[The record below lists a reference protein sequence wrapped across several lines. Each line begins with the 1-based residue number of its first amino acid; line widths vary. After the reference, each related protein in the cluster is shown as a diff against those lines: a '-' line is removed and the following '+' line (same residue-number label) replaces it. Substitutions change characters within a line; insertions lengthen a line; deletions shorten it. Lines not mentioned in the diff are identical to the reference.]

1 MAREML
7 IKPEMKR
14 QLTILSAPSILG
26 LRPTGVEHLADRL
39 LASGLARMVSCNDPV
54 VSVQTYNE
62 NYDAERD
69 MVTGCLNPLTAR
81 KFSLE
86 LIRVLM
92 PYIGPRLFPL
102 VLGGDCSL
110 MLGIMPALKKKGRYG
125 LIYLDAHADFYA
137 PHQSQTGEIA
147 DMDLAIVT
155 GRGPALLTDIEGLRP
170 YVEDHHVIHIGQRDE
185 QETIDFGSQDIRKTG
200 IHCFGLASIKAQ
212 GIETFL
218 KDVSRTISETS
229 LEEYWIHFDTDVI
242 SDEENF
248 AVDYRLPGGLMFEE
262 VTRILNSLMGTGK
275 MAGMS
280 LTIYNPALDPKDII
294 SDRICNCLGS
304 VLNKR

>member
-1 MAREML
+1 
-7 IKPEMKR
+7 MKR

-39 LASGLARMVSCNDPV
+39 LASGLARMLSYNDPV
-54 VSVQTYNE
+54 ISVQTFNE
-62 NYDAERD
+62 NYEAERD
-69 MVTGCLNPLTAR
+69 MATGCLNPLTAR

-86 LIRVLM
+86 LIRVLT
-92 PYIGPRLFPL
+92 PHIGPGHFPL
-102 VLGGDCSL
+102 VLGGDCSIL
-110 MLGIMPALKKKGRYG
+110 LGIMPALKKKGSYG

-155 GRGPALLTDIEGLRP
+155 GRGPGLLTDIDGLKP
-170 YVEDHHVIHIGQRDE
+170 YVEDQHVIHIGQRDE
-185 QETIDFGSQDIRKTG
+185 QETIDFGSRDIRKTG
-200 IHCFGLASIKAQ
+200 VHCFSLASIRAH
-212 GIETFL
+212 GIETVL
-218 KDVSRTISETS
+218 KGVMRTISETE

-248 AVDYRLPGGLMFEE
+248 AVDYRLPGGLTFSEIAR
-262 VTRILNSLMGTGK
+262 VLNTLMETGK

-280 LTIYNPALDPKDII
+280 VTIYNPALDPGGII